1 MKNSKTN
8 KKSVPKKRKVT
19 NKKRS
24 NKKNTFNK
32 TLIPII
38 IVCIVLVIILCIL
51 LLKTKKVECA
61 KTNNRD
67 GIKETINVLFELKN
81 DKIVNLTN
89 KKELVFNKENINY
102 VSAVKN
108 ALEENYKNKDINYNI
123 SSSKNKINIDFS
135 YNKNKKYI
143 LDDMSLSSSDDG
155 ISINIVSEDKMQEY
169 ATFNLGKNYSEKN
182 IKAIMKKA
190 NFTCK

>member
-8 KKSVPKKRKVT
+8 KKRKVAT
-19 NKKRS
+19 KKS
-24 NKKNTFNK
+24 IKKKNNFNK

-38 IVCIVLVIILCIL
+38 VVCVIVVIMLCVL
-51 LLKTKKVECA
+51 LLKNKKVECT
-61 KTNNRD
+61 KTTNRD
-67 GIKETINVLFELKN
+67 GIKETINVLFELKS

-89 KKELVFNKENINY
+89 KKELVFNKNNYNY

-108 ALEENYKNKDINYNI
+108 ALEENYKNKDLTYNI
-123 SSSKNKINIDFS
+123 SSSKNRINIDFS

-143 LDDMSLSSSDDG
+143 LDDMSVSSSQDG

-169 ATFNLGKNYSEKN
+169 ATFDLSKKYSENN
-182 IKAIMKKA
+182 IKTIMKKA